1 MSRTRNERK
10 RDSTYIFALTVI
22 VAAMVTIVLSVA
34 YLLGQHDAVVEPVQ
48 QPEVVTQVIPTEIIV
63 PNDSEPKE
71 EQELELE
78 ESLVQQEAR
87 MPEFGYDYE
96 YVMRVVAA
104 ESRGEP
110 YEGQLAVAQCI
121 RETSERTMM
130 TPEEVVKQVNKNGTR
145 QYAQPVDIS
154 VVTESVRDACCDVFV
169 HGISA
174 TDEPIR
180 YFYSTASGFYS
191 AWHENSLEY
200 VTTIGNHRFF
210 TERGA
215 N

>member
-10 RDSTYIFALTVI
+10 RYRTYILALTVI
-22 VAAMVTIVLSVA
+22 VAAIVTIVLSVA
-34 YLLGQHDAVVEPVQ
+34 YLMGQHDAVIEPTQ
-48 QPEVVTQVIPTEIIV
+48 QPEVVAKAIPTEIIV
-63 PNDSEPKE
+63 HNDSEPEE

-121 RETSERTMM
+121 RTTAERRML
-130 TPEEVVKQVNKNGTR
+130 TPEEVVKLPNR
-145 QYAQPVDIS
+145 YADPCTYAPDI
-154 VVTESVRDACCDVFV
+154 ELVRDACCDVFV

-174 TDEPIR
+174 TDEPIE
-180 YFYSTASGFYS
+180 YFYSTVGGFYS

-200 VTTIGNHRFF
+200 VMTMSTLCV
-210 TERGA
+210 
-215 N
+215 

>member
-1 MSRTRNERK
+1 MSRTRNERN
-10 RDSTYIFALTVI
+10 RDRTYIFALTVI
-22 VAAMVTIVLSVA
+22 VAATVTIVLYVA
-34 YLLGQHDAVVEPVQ
+34 DILGQHDAVIEPTQ

-63 PNDSEPKE
+63 HNDSEPKE
-71 EQELELE
+71 EQELE
-78 ESLVQQEAR
+78 ESLVQHEAR

-121 RETSERTMM
+121 RETSQRTMM
-130 TPEEVVKQVNKNGTR
+130 TPEEVVKQVNPNGTR

-154 VVTESVRDACCDVFV
+154 VVTDSVRDACCDVFV

-191 AWHENSLEY
+191 SWHENSLEY

-210 TERGA
+210 KEK
-215 N
+215 

>member
-1 MSRTRNERK
+1 MRRTRNERK
-10 RDSTYIFALTVI
+10 RDRIYIFALTVI
-22 VAAMVTIVLSVA
+22 VAAIVTIVLSVA
-34 YLLGQHDAVVEPVQ
+34 YLLGQHDAVREPAQ

-63 PNDSEPKE
+63 HNDSEPKE

-121 RETSERTMM
+121 RETSECTTM
-130 TPEEVVKQVNKNGTR
+130 TPEEVVKQVNPNGTR

-154 VVTESVRDACCDVFV
+154 VVTDSVRDACCDAFV

-174 TDEPIR
+174 TDEHIR

-191 AWHENSLEY
+191 SWHENSLEY
-200 VTTIGNHRFF
+200 VMTIGNHRFF
-210 TERGA
+210 KEK
-215 N
+215 